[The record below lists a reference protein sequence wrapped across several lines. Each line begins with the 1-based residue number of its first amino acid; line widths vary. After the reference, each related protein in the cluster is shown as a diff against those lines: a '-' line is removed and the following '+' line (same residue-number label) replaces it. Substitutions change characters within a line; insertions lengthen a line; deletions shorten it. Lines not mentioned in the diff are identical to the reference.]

1 VRTDALELDPYKST
15 VASDSRFGVAYEQL
29 LASPDAPTSA
39 GPVLGPLREV
49 RSVLASAIA
58 AIFDGADVA
67 TTLDA
72 AATQANGL
80 VTDYNQRNT

>member
-1 VRTDALELDPYKST
+1 M
-15 VASDSRFGVAYEQL
+15 
-29 LASPDAPTSA
+29 
-39 GPVLGPLREV
+39 GPLREV

-58 AIFDGADVA
+58 AIFNGADVK

-80 VTDYNQRNT
+80 ITDYNLRNT